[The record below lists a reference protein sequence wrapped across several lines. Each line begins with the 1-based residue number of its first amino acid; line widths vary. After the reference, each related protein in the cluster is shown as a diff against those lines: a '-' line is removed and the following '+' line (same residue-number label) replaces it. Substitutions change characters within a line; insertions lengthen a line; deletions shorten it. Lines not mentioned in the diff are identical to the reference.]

1 MACRMNYGKSI
12 ANFFGKYN
20 TYMAVLYTI
29 LKRIL

>member
-1 MACRMNYGKSI
+1 MKYCKSI
-12 ANFFGKYN
+12 ADFFGKYN